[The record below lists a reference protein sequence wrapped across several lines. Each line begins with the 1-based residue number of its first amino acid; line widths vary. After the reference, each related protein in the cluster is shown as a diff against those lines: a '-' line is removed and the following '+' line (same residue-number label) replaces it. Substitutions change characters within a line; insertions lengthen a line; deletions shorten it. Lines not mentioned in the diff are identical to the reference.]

1 MTKEFLFVEEG
12 SVDTNNML
20 KFLQNSG
27 LNDASIIRY
36 KQGAP
41 KPELVSISSDPAELI
56 AAVEKGTIDNVLD
69 ILAKFLDANTETIAQ
84 TDVDVM
90 RGLSAVVC
98 KTVYRGTADDL
109 IRDFKELLNKH
120 IGPMRID

>member
-1 MTKEFLFVEEG
+1 MTKEFLFIEEG
-12 SVDTNNML
+12 SVDQNNML

-69 ILAKFLDANTETIAQ
+69 ILEKFLDANTERVVQ
-84 TDVDVM
+84 TTDPM
-90 RGLSAVVC
+90 YGPYAVVC
-98 KTVYRGTADDL
+98 KTVYKGTMDDL
-109 IRDFKELLNKH
+109 IRNFKELLNKH
-120 IGPMRID
+120 MGTDKN